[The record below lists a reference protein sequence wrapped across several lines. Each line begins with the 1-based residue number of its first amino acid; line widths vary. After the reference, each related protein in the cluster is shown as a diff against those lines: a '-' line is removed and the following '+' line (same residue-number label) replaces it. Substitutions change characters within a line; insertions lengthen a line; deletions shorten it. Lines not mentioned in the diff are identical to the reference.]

1 MRKLAITG
9 ALAVAAVTL
18 LVLTPVGEVV
28 SREFQEVMVLNFPDP
43 QPVTGSVKVDG
54 PIRMAE
60 LQAIE
65 RVTVPPVKPSDTNR
79 LIDAGTIVTDGYT
92 DAVLSLAGQVKG
104 QVGRGGTIG
113 ALLIPEVTPAGR
125 AFQEKGQIL
134 FPLEVE
140 ATAEPGSTGFFGSDP
155 TRRMLGF
162 PSYRVFLYNT
172 TDQSVG
178 VDLYAYL
185 TSR

>member
-1 MRKLAITG
+1 MKKLAI
-9 ALAVAAVTL
+9 AAAVTAAILAL
-18 LVLTPVGEVV
+18 LVLTPVGDVV
-28 SREFQEVMVLNFPDP
+28 SAELQEVMVLNFPDP
-43 QPVTGSVKVDG
+43 QPITGSVKIDG

-65 RVTVPPVKPSDTNR
+65 RVTVPPVKPADTNR
-79 LIDAGTIVTDGYT
+79 LINAGEIVTDGYT
-92 DAVLSLAGQVKG
+92 TVVLSLAGQVKG

-113 ALLIPEVTPAGR
+113 ALLIPEVGPAGR
-125 AFQEKGQIL
+125 AFREKGQIL

-155 TRRMLGF
+155 SRRMLGF
-162 PSYRVFLYNT
+162 PRYTVFLYNT